1 MSDDRRPTLA
11 TVAARAAV
19 SRQTVSN
26 ALNAPHLVH
35 ADTLERVLGV
45 VAEVG
50 YRPHGAARQLRT
62 RRSRVIGLRLEPTAD
77 GISGAVLDRFLH
89 AVTEQ
94 AQLRG
99 YRVMLFTAADD
110 DAEIDQY
117 SELVDV
123 LGVDAFVLTSTHHG
137 DPRTRWL
144 RDNDLAVRHV
154 RPALGSWSP
163 TATATRPDGSM
174 RRRATTPGS
183 TSTARSARAPRR
195 STCSSSATAASRSSG
210 GRAAPTSATTGAGAG
225 RGRCVPP
232 AGTDDELRALS
243 LGVVDGVGTG
253 AVAAERLLATAGP
266 TAFVCASDSLALGA
280 LSTARSLPAATHG
293 GQPAVVGFDDTP
305 VARAV
310 GLSSVAQPLTE
321 AAGRAFGLLLDQ
333 VSDRPGAAT
342 DPADQAVL
350 LNPSLVVRD
359 SSAHRRPP
367 PDPPTP

>member
-1 MSDDRRPTLA
+1 MGEDRRPTLA

-35 ADTLERVLGV
+35 PDTLERVLAV

-110 DAEIDQY
+110 AGEIAQY
-117 SELVDV
+117 GELVDV
-123 LGVDAFVLTSTHHG
+123 LGVDAFVVTSTHHG

-144 RDNDLAVRHV
+144 RDNDLPFVTFG
-154 RPALGSWSP
+154 RPWEPADEVAADGPDDVPGHAWVDV
-163 TATATRPDGSM
+163 DGSVGTRAATEHLLQLGH
-174 RRRATTPGS
+174 RRIAFIGWPHGS
-183 TSTARSARAPRR
+183 DVGDDRRSGWARAM
-195 STCSSSATAASRSSG
+195 
-210 GRAAPTSATTGAGAG
+210 RAAGTSDGDLA
-225 RGRCVPP
+225 
-232 AGTDDELRALS
+232 ALS
-243 LGVVDGVGTG
+243 AGVVDGVGTG
-253 AVAAERLLATAGP
+253 EAATERLLATAGP

-280 LSTARSLPAATHG
+280 LSVARTLPAATRG
-293 GQPAVVGFDDTP
+293 RQPAVVGFDDTP

-321 AAGRAFGLLLDQ
+321 AAGRAFTLLLDQ
-333 VSDRPGAAT
+333 VARDGTGSPG
-342 DPADQAVL
+342 DPADQGVL

-367 PDPPTP
+367 P

>member
-1 MSDDRRPTLA
+1 MSDDRRPTLQ

-35 ADTLERVLGV
+35 PDTLERVLGV

-62 RRSRVIGLRLEPTAD
+62 RRSRVIGLRLEPTAN

-99 YRVMLFTAADD
+99 YRVMLFTAPDD
-110 DAEIDQY
+110 EAEIGQY
-117 SELVDV
+117 GELVDV
-123 LGVDAFVLTSTHHG
+123 LGVDAFVVTSTHHG

-144 RDNDLAVRHV
+144 RDNDLPFVTFG
-154 RPALGSWSP
+154 RPWGAGPDDPDAPDDGGPRLG
-163 TATATRPDGSM
+163 
-174 RRRATTPGS
+174 RRRRRRRD
-183 TSTARSARAPRR
+183 ARRDRAPARPR
-195 STCSSSATAASRSSG
+195 PPPDRLHRLAARL
-210 GRAAPTSATTGAGAG
+210 G
-225 RGRCVPP
+225 RGRRPP
-232 AGTDDELRALS
+232 RRLGARDAPTGLDDAAIGALTM
-243 LGVVDGVGTG
+243 GVVDGVGTG
-253 AVAAERLLATAGP
+253 AAAAERLLAAAGP

-280 LSTARSLPAATHG
+280 LSTARSLAAAAHG
-293 GQPAVVGFDDTP
+293 NQPAVVGFDDTP
-305 VARAV
+305 VAQAV

-321 AAGRAFGLLLDQ
+321 AAGRAFGLLMDQ
-333 VSDRPGAAT
+333 VEDRS
-342 DPADQAVL
+342 PASRDRADGGVL
-350 LNPSLVVRD
+350 LSPSLVVRD

-367 PDPPTP
+367 P

>member
-1 MSDDRRPTLA
+1 MSEERRPTLA

-35 ADTLERVLGV
+35 PDTLERVLGV

-50 YRPHGAARQLRT
+50 YRTHGAARQLRT

-99 YRVMLFTAADD
+99 YRVMLFTAPDD
-110 DAEIDQY
+110 EAEIDQY
-117 SELVDV
+117 GELVDV
-123 LGVDAFVLTSTHHG
+123 LGVDAFVVTSTHHG

-144 RDNDLAVRHV
+144 RDNDLPFVTFG
-154 RPALGSWSP
+154 RPWGP
-163 TATATRPDGSM
+163 DPDDPDG
-174 RRRATTPGS
+174 
-183 TSTARSARAPRR
+183 ARSAAPIEHAWVDVDGAVG
-195 STCSSSATAASRSSG
+195 T
-210 GRAAPTSATTGAGAG
+210 RAATEHLLELGHRRIAFIGWPGGSDVGDDRRGGWARTMRSAGLDA
-225 RGRCVPP
+225 
-232 AGTDDELRALS
+232 DEVAALT

-253 AVAAERLLATAGP
+253 AAAAERLLASAGP

-280 LSTARSLPAATHG
+280 LSVARSLPAAATG

-321 AAGRAFGLLLDQ
+321 AAGRTFTLLLDQ
-333 VSDRPGAAT
+333 VEQRPGAPGT
-342 DPADQAVL
+342 RGDQSVL
-350 LNPSLVVRD
+350 LCPSLVVRD

-367 PDPPTP
+367 P